1 MPEKYPDL
9 HWLFPASTVLEVW
22 GAWLFRQG
30 DHSVSSKLGCGLLII
45 SPEQQ
50 VYIRTV
56 SGKVRYMVI
65 TFLTAGREESQK
77 NTVPCFIFDQST

>member
-9 HWLFPASTVLEVW
+9 HLLFPTSTVLEIW

-30 DHSVSSKLGCGLLII
+30 DHSVSSKLRCGLLII
-45 SPEQQ
+45 SPEQH

-56 SGKVRYMVI
+56 SNEV
-65 TFLTAGREESQK
+65 
-77 NTVPCFIFDQST
+77 